1 MNTAIIRKQTADPGP
16 FVIRTSDGK
25 EYHAPHGEF
34 IGYTRHY
41 LYIEDEEGGV
51 DILDPLH
58 VVSIRPASRRRAKA
72 G

>member
-1 MNTAIIRKQTADPGP
+1 MNTAIIRKQTEGPGP

-58 VVSIRPASRRRAKA
+58 VVSIRPASGRRAKA